1 MMCAAV
7 EGERV
12 LTSLVVGVLLMNVF
26 AAALVVARA
35 PVYRTRL
42 YRPMLLNLVLS
53 AAPLVVLGLGVV
65 VVLPLLVAGVPH
77 PVVGVVAAA
86 LGLVWLLLLP
96 NAGYLVTELNLNH
109 RREGERVPEWY
120 DVLLVLVLAM
130 SGVLTTVLNVFLV
143 LVVGFAAAGDD
154 SAAAL
159 AGTRAR
165 LVEAGLLLL
174 VGFGVYLGRH
184 VRLNSWDVAHPRHL
198 VGKVVGHLR
207 EPGARGDAIGFTLL
221 TAVFLGLMY
230 LVLVGPV
237 VRGLVEVEQ
246 LRGS

>member
-1 MMCAAV
+1 M
-7 EGERV
+7 

-53 AAPLVVLGLGVV
+53 AAPLVVLGLAVV
-65 VVLPLLVAGVPH
+65 VVLPLLVVGTPRPLVWA
-77 PVVGVVAAA
+77 VGVV

-96 NAGYLVTELNLNH
+96 NSGYLITELNLNH

-143 LVVGFAAAGDD
+143 VLVALVVGSED
-154 SAAAL
+154 SAAPL
-159 AGTRAR
+159 DSTRAR
-165 LVEAGLLLL
+165 VLEGVLLLL
-174 VGFGVYLGRH
+174 VAFGIYLGRH
-184 VRLNSWDVAHPRHL
+184 VRLNSWDVKHPHHL
-198 VGKVVGHLR
+198 VRKVVDHLR
-207 EPGARGDAIGFTLL
+207 SPGAVGNAIGFTLL
-221 TAVFLGLMY
+221 GALFFGLMY
-230 LVLVGPV
+230 LVMVGPV
-237 VRGLVEVEQ
+237 VRGLVDLEE
-246 LRGS
+246 LRATISS

>member
-1 MMCAAV
+1 M
-7 EGERV
+7 

-26 AAALVVARA
+26 AAALVAARA

-53 AAPLVVLGLGVV
+53 AAPLVALGLVVV
-65 VVLPLLVAGVPH
+65 VVLPLIVVGTPR
-77 PVVGVVAAA
+77 PVVWLVGAA

-96 NAGYLVTELNLNH
+96 NSGYLITELNLNH

-143 LVVGFAAAGDD
+143 VLLLLVVGGDD
-154 SAAAL
+154 SAGML
-159 AGTRAR
+159 VSTRAR
-165 LVEAGLLLL
+165 VIEGVLLLL
-174 VGFGVYLGRH
+174 VAFGIYLGRH
-184 VRLNSWDVAHPRHL
+184 VRLNSWDVKHPQHL
-198 VGKVVGHLR
+198 VRKVVDHLR
-207 EPGARGDAIGFTLL
+207 APGAGGNAVGFTVLGAL
-221 TAVFLGLMY
+221 FFGLMY
-230 LVLVGPV
+230 LVMIGPV
-237 VRGLVEVEQ
+237 VQGLVDVEQ

>member
-1 MMCAAV
+1 M
-7 EGERV
+7 

-53 AAPLVVLGLGVV
+53 VAPLVVLGLTVV
-65 VVLPLLVAGVPH
+65 VVLPLIVVGTPH
-77 PVVGVVAAA
+77 PVVWAVGVV

-96 NAGYLVTELNLNH
+96 NSGYLITELNLNH

-143 LVVGFAAAGDD
+143 VLLALVAWGED
-154 SAAAL
+154 SAAPL
-159 AGTRAR
+159 TSTRAR
-165 LVEAGLLLL
+165 VLEGVLLLL
-174 VGFGVYLGRH
+174 VAFGIYLGRH
-184 VRLNSWDVAHPRHL
+184 VRLNSWDVKRPPR
-198 VGKVVGHLR
+198 VVRKVVGHLR
-207 EPGARGDAIGFTLL
+207 SPGAVGNAIGFTVLGAL
-221 TAVFLGLMY
+221 FFGLMY
-230 LVLVGPV
+230 LVMIGPV
-237 VRGLVEVEQ
+237 IQGLVDVERI
-246 LRGS
+246 RGA